1 MLGKNTYTGSPE
13 LQAKCGACNKPA
25 FEDKKLSKC
34 GRCKKVY
41 YHDANCQK
49 KHYPQHK
56 KVCKQMAASFVG
68 IKVVDSGTPLGR
80 VAVSKQTFNPGD
92 VVLAEVPAIV
102 YDTNDNNCFRL
113 FTEYLDA
120 PSDVQASILD
130 MHHNVD
136 TIGGL
141 QNQFLASQV
150 QIFQHDF
157 QHEKKAL
164 LTLEIAKKLFS
175 IVNHNAHEYCAG
187 ANNAGKVYTYSALP
201 MFESALYTLGS
212 KIEHSCVPN
221 VTMKTTD
228 LGLLQY
234 QALIPIEEEVKIAF
248 SYMSSVYNEPRMA
261 RREFLQTNKGFQC
274 ECMRCIGFDEC
285 NPFKCY
291 KCKEES
297 MFEAETRSGIYCCI
311 LCGHEE
317 DRKSE
322 LIQKQMKKVNLFRAQ
337 IDALLRR
344 LQSGDLDVA
353 SDCLELQSEIT
364 DNFASPLHWL
374 HPKVLTLISSAF
386 ASLARMDMKEG
397 MPPTD
402 PDVAENL
409 RMAGYAELQEV
420 KWIQRIISIAYGWES
435 LKDVVVA
442 SKEDAVNTS
451 TGDYG
456 VATISDVRRL
466 INDLIA
472 DTTTMRYP
480 NSNVTQEIFR
490 AGQDLVLGGELTE
503 DVSRLFGRYSNDL
516 ASMKGLTDKELNS
529 IAVLVDSNGRI
540 NQFSNHLL

>member
-1 MLGKNTYTGSPE
+1 MSGSNTHTCRPE

-25 FEDKKLSKC
+25 FEDKQLSKC

-68 IKVVDSGTPLGR
+68 MKVVNSGTPLGR
-80 VAVSKQTFNPGD
+80 VAVSKEAFNSGD

-102 YDTNDNNCFRL
+102 FDDQNYIRL

-120 PSDVQASILD
+120 SSDVQASIFD

-136 TIGGL
+136 TIKGL
-141 QNQFLASQV
+141 QNQFLVSQL
-150 QIFQHDF
+150 QIF

-164 LTLEIAKKLFS
+164 LTLEIAEKLLS
-175 IVNHNAHEYCAG
+175 IVNHNAHEY
-187 ANNAGKVYTYSALP
+187 NLLSGKVKVYAYGVPPKSEA
-201 MFESALYTLGS
+201 ALYTLGS

-234 QALIPIEEEVKIAF
+234 QALIPIEEEVRIGF

-274 ECMRCIGFDEC
+274 ECKRCIGFDEC
-285 NPFKCY
+285 NPFKCHN
-291 KCKEES
+291 CQEES
-297 MFEAETRSGIYCCI
+297 MFEAGSKSGIYCCI
-311 LCGHEE
+311 LCDHE

-322 LIQKQMKKVNLFRAQ
+322 LIEKQIEKVNLFRAQ
-337 IDALLRR
+337 LDALLSR

-353 SDCLELQSEIT
+353 YDCLQLQSEIA
-364 DNFASPLHWL
+364 DHCASPLHWL
-374 HPKVLTLISSAF
+374 YPQIWTLISSAF

-397 MPPTD
+397 IPPTH

-420 KWIQRIISIAYGWES
+420 KWIQRIISIVHGWES
-435 LKDVVVA
+435 LKDVVIA
-442 SKEDAVNTS
+442 SKEDAGVYTS
-451 TGDYG
+451 TGDNG
-456 VATISDVRRL
+456 VATILDVQNL
-466 INDLIA
+466 INDLTK

-480 NSNVTQEIFR
+480 NSNVTMEIFR

-516 ASMKGLTDKELNS
+516 ASMKGLGLTDEQLNS
-529 IAVLVDSNGRI
+529 ITVLVHSNGRI